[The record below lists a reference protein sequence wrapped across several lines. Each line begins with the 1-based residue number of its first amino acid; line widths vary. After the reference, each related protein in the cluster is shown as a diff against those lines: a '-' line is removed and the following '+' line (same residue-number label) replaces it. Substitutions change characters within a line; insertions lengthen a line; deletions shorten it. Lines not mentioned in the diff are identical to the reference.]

1 MFDEL
6 IMVRPDLVDG
16 EKDWYWLKHDT
27 GAWDGPVEDWETSHK
42 IKYMKYL
49 KAKDVVVTAGG
60 NQGLYSRLY
69 SNYFKNVYVFEPDP
83 INFHCLALN
92 NQRENI
98 IKVNC
103 GLGSIASFLTLVRPV
118 ADNTGINQF
127 INQPGPIPVLPLD
140 SFNFPKVD
148 LLQLDVE
155 GFEYNALLGAVR
167 TINKHRPVIV
177 LERANRPDI
186 LGLMQSLNYEVK
198 DTSKMDTIFTSKI

>member
-1 MFDEL
+1 L
-6 IMVRPDLVDG
+6 
-16 EKDWYWLKHDT
+16 W
-27 GAWDGPVEDWETSHK
+27 
-42 IKYMKYL
+42 
-49 KAKDVVVTAGG
+49 
-60 NQGLYSRLY
+60 
-69 SNYFKNVYVFEPDP
+69 
-83 INFHCLALN
+83 
-92 NQRENI
+92 
-98 IKVNC
+98 
-103 GLGSIASFLTLVRPV
+103 LGSVASFLTLVRPV

-127 INQPGPIPVLPLD
+127 INQPGPIPVLLLD